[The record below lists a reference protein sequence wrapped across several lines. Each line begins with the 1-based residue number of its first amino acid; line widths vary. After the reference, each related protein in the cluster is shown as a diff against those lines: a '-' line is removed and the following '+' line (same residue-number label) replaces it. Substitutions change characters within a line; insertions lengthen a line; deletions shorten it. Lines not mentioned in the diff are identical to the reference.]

1 MVQSSSKKKRI
12 AIALVVIFALMIFG
26 GVGIGVYFFINDK
39 NSDSGLSKNQI
50 AFGTVI
56 NQFDSS
62 PVLSRKNF
70 GEQYSGSVQNV
81 VCYSDE
87 FLACVEDGKTN
98 IVSLSQNQQVDLDFE
113 FDEIISIFGKIAHV
127 KKDGVSTLLN
137 LETRNK
143 IATFQNATVHCLGN
157 FVLIK
162 ALKNS
167 SFDYFENGRTEIL
180 TSLILNVSNGEKVFS
195 SKFEDD
201 IIDVYFEDNFAV
213 IISSDKTLAFSLYNN
228 FSKVLEFENVCE
240 TGSDDFNIESSLD
253 SKKFFMSTFY
263 KLNELSKKSLLVEK
277 TVLTNN
283 NDNSSKLIASKGDC
297 HYTVEYDVYDTDLK
311 AFAILSSSGF
321 VFVAQKCDF
330 SDSYVAVVKSE
341 IFSDGT
347 ISENQ
352 TIEYYYLNS
361 NKVSKNSFKLEK
373 IISYDFLK
381 FGKIVGYEKGKLLT
395 KGGTM
400 SGVIDFSGKQVS
412 CVSTD
417 AGETSE
423 SLSWKNSAIVFSSIT
438 GLKGVKNSNGEILF
452 EAKFDKIS
460 PIVDKFMIAKMS
472 DLFFVIDTD
481 GSVFEISKFATE
493 FEDYVFSGIGFFF
506 TKANDGKYDVYK
518 FDKTL
523 YRSSVNVQILEN
535 EKGCLLCVGEDELFD
550 VELVNGLQNK
560 NLQIQKTGNFT
571 LLSNFRSFGA
581 NAQNVAESSDNLEFS
596 STSVDGTTGAGFA
609 SITKDLSESELSNLQ
624 FLSYSELSEKQKG
637 LVPTF
642 DDQDEKSYSTSESKY
657 VFDGACFWA
666 NENVMIVLV
675 RLKKEGTEENAFL
688 VNVALKNAY
697 LKQAVVSGLKGAETS
712 NFVWFDTAKKTSFDS
727 SNKMIA
733 PMSLNSKVIF
743 FDETTS
749 SRQVNYAPSGF
760 DGGIVF
766 VSDSGIKSISLNI
779 TISNIFTSTQN
790 SEIYSFDEN
799 KTYDSENYEITVDKD
814 SRKVTL
820 LAKNGYA
827 FKRASFV
834 ALEANSIVQAG
845 DEVVVGT
852 LNEYAK
858 SVTIDFSSFGQQY
871 FRVSNMEIIE
881 EYSKLT
887 LKDFE
892 GSLEDSQTLY
902 YFYGYG
908 DNVSLTRNP
917 APFGFENFKRKTK
930 VGVYSREGYTFNGFF
945 APNST
950 EDLAIDKDGEFIGNS
965 TMFVVSSENNEFE
978 LNAKYTANEYTI
990 YYDVDGVTR
999 QETKKVTYDSKIGEL
1014 LTEDDIGAVEG
1025 YEFIGWE
1032 YEGVLLTKDTDY
1044 CFSNDIKVTAKF
1056 KAKQWTLNLS
1066 SNINTYSSAKI
1077 NGFYYKISKVVFVED
1092 FGGYHAGDEVP
1103 SDLSKIITFGE
1114 TYNLPKIK
1122 GESASG
1128 ETYNLV
1134 YWSDSENFTVSGGN
1148 VSYGNV
1154 FCSDD
1159 IVDSDQPTETL
1170 YAHYVISLNERTLNF
1185 TSFVY
1190 NGTEY
1195 NKDPIVGG
1203 SVLTNAKVEYVDSTG
1218 VSTSKTYDGEFSISF
1233 FGTNAEAKLTITISE
1248 IPQYELKS
1256 YKMTKSGTEETIDCS
1271 VSGNT
1276 LVFEIDS
1283 SMGSDFDFKLYFEP
1297 YKFNVKFNINGNV
1310 NGETSSI
1317 LNTPEEL
1324 ALLGDQTAYWD
1335 IDFKIPNVE
1344 LQREGYEFKGYS
1356 LSTGGSVIYHQGDVV
1371 TDNFRVQ
1378 DSSMTN
1384 GKQITLYAIW
1394 GQKTYTFKF
1403 VLRDSQSDYKFG
1415 STIASSILD
1424 VNVEFGKEFELPEP
1438 SRIGYTFAGWWPR
1451 IEETET
1457 GNSIAGSLVSSEGTL
1472 NKELL
1477 ESLPVDGTQIVLYAG
1492 WNAKEMIISF
1502 DNNDETGSSK
1512 ANETLDGVKVIFD
1525 SGSIP
1530 TLPELLRK
1538 GYEFK
1543 GFNSQKLAVGET
1555 STHMNL
1561 TAGSLLNSAF
1571 LSGYGFS
1578 CDENTTELKVFA
1590 VWEAKKFKVYLDTQK
1605 ASLVGHKDNDEK
1617 LTFEITN
1624 WSDPDLNGYFKEVSF
1639 DQEFGVVPYVNV
1651 TGYANTGIFT
1661 SATDGDEIKPETVFD
1676 LVFMEKLTK
1685 TDDETAFKV
1694 FARYEKSSFNVEVTG
1709 NEDLESISP
1718 NESSNK
1724 EFYDNITF
1732 DLLTKEGKYVKKIK
1746 MIGLN
1751 ETITINLSWNSD
1763 EKKVSI
1769 SSVVSSLDGNVEN
1782 EDDVTTLYKKLN
1794 FTSTINSSSKNEVQI
1809 TIENIKAGF
1818 TFDVSDVENQQYEVL
1833 FYHYYNGSVEG
1844 ESRKEEFNF
1853 KDGYELSQE
1862 LLAEKIGH
1870 RYVKGQ
1876 KFVGYYFATKS
1887 GSTFVKGELVSAQTI
1902 RENKVVLIAY
1912 DESPNQGVHF
1922 FIYDSSASSY
1932 VEWEFVEPDSAK
1944 FDETEGKIK
1953 ELPSVGAYLWPKD
1966 TVLFGFVVLSSTPS
1980 NYLTKQGSSSMTEFS
1995 CSTMIE
2001 EELNVY
2007 AVYDKLYFTI
2017 DHSGSTLTCDYN
2029 LYQEI
2034 NGAYVKLEVSDE
2046 YIKYYKLTKSEYDKF
2061 LKYIGKDGDTREVAL
2076 SKVDKVE
2083 VTTFDSAGFYVG
2095 VILGANDTYY
2105 WVSQTVIDNS

>member
-12 AIALVVIFALMIFG
+12 SIALVVIFALMIFG

-39 NSDSGLSKNQI
+39 NSGSGLSKSQI

-56 NQFDSS
+56 NKFDSS

-70 GEQYSGSVQNV
+70 SEQYSGSVQNV
-81 VCYSDE
+81 VCYSDD
-87 FLACVEDGKTN
+87 FLACVEDGRTK
-98 IVSLSQNQQVDLDFE
+98 IVSLSQNQQVVLDFE

-137 LETRNK
+137 LETKNK
-143 IATFQNATVHCLGN
+143 VSAFQNATVRCSGN

-167 SFDYFENGRTEIL
+167 SFEYFENNQTENL
-180 TSLILNVSNGEKVFS
+180 TSLILNVSSGEKVFS
-195 SKFEDD
+195 SKSEDD

-213 IISSDKTLAFSLYNN
+213 IISSEKTLAFSLCNN

-240 TGSDDFNIESSLD
+240 TSSHDFNIESSLD

-277 TVLTNN
+277 TVLKNN
-283 NDNSSKLIASKGDC
+283 NNGSLSLIASNGGC
-297 HYTVEYDVYDTDLK
+297 HYDVKYDVYDTELK
-311 AFAILSSSGF
+311 AFAILSSNGF
-321 VFVAQKCDF
+321 VVNAQKCDF
-330 SDSYVAVVKSE
+330 SDSYFAVVKSE
-341 IFSDGT
+341 ILSNGT

-361 NKVSKNSFKLEK
+361 NKVSKDSFKLEK

-423 SLSWKNSAIVFSSIT
+423 SYSWKNSAIVFSSIT
-438 GLKGVKNSNGEILF
+438 GLKGVKNSSGEILF

-472 DLFFVIDTD
+472 DQFFVIDTD
-481 GSVFEISKFATE
+481 GSIFEISKFATE

-506 TKANDGKYDVYK
+506 TRADEGKFNVYK

-535 EKGCLLCVGEDELFD
+535 ENGCLLCVGEDELFD

-560 NLQIQKTGNFT
+560 ILQIQKTGNFT
-571 LLSNFRSFGA
+571 LLSSFRSFGA

-596 STSVDGTTGAGFA
+596 STSVDETTGAGFA
-609 SITKDLSESELSNLQ
+609 SISKSISESELSNLQ
-624 FLSYSELSEKQKG
+624 FLSYSELSENQKS

-642 DDQDEKSYSTSESKY
+642 DDQDEKSYLTTSGIKY
-657 VFDGACFWA
+657 IFDGACFWS
-666 NENVMIVLV
+666 NENVMIALV

-697 LKQAVVSGLKGAETS
+697 LKQAVVSGLKGLETS
-712 NFVWFDTAKKTSFDS
+712 NFVWFDTEKKTSFDS
-727 SNKMIA
+727 SSKMVA
-733 PMSLNSKVIF
+733 PMSLDSKVIF

-749 SRQVNYAPSGF
+749 SRQVNYASSGF

-766 VSDSGIKSISLNI
+766 VSDSEIKNISVDI

-790 SEIYSFDEN
+790 SEIYSFTESR
-799 KTYDSENYEITVDKD
+799 TYDSENYEITVDKD

-834 ALEANSIVQAG
+834 ALEANSIVQTG
-845 DEVVVGT
+845 DEVVVGSF
-852 LNEYAK
+852 NEYAK
-858 SVTIDFSSFGQQY
+858 SVTVDFSSFSQQY
-871 FRVSNMEIIE
+871 FRVSDMEIIE

-887 LKDFE
+887 LNDFE
-892 GSLEDSQTLY
+892 GSLEDSQTHY

-908 DNVSLTRNP
+908 DNVSFVRNP

-930 VGVYSREGYTFNGFF
+930 VGVFSREGYTFNGFF

-950 EDLAIDKDGEFIGNS
+950 EVLAINQNGEFVGDG
-965 TMFVVSSENNEFE
+965 TMFVATSENNEFE
-978 LNAKYTANEYTI
+978 LNAKYTPNAYTI
-990 YYDVDGVTR
+990 YYDVGGLTR
-999 QETKKVTYDSKIGEL
+999 PETKTVTFDSEVGEL
-1014 LTEDDIGAVEG
+1014 LTEDDIGAIEG
-1025 YEFIGWE
+1025 YEFKGWE
-1032 YEGVLLTKDTDY
+1032 YEGVLLTKDIVYHFTR
-1044 CFSNDIKVTAKF
+1044 DIKVVAKF
-1056 KAKQWTLNLS
+1056 EAKQWTLNLS

-1077 NGFYYKISKVVFVED
+1077 NGFDYEILRVVFVED

-1114 TYNLPKIK
+1114 SFNLPKIK

-1134 YWSDSENFTVSGGN
+1134 CWSDSENFTVSGES
-1148 VSYGNV
+1148 VSFGNV
-1154 FCSDD
+1154 FGSDD
-1159 IVDSDQPTETL
+1159 IVDSDSPVTTL
-1170 YAHYVISLNERTLNF
+1170 YAHYVVSLNERTLNF
-1185 TSFVY
+1185 TSYVY
-1190 NGTEY
+1190 NGSEY
-1195 NKDPIVGG
+1195 AEDPIAGG
-1203 SVLTNAKVEYVDSTG
+1203 SVLTNAKVEFVDSTG
-1218 VSTSKTYDGEFSISF
+1218 VSTSKTYDESFRISF
-1233 FGTNAEAKLTITISE
+1233 YGTNAIARLTITISE

-1256 YKMTKSGTEETIDCS
+1256 YKMTKSGTEETINCS
-1271 VSGNT
+1271 VSGNSY
-1276 LVFEIDS
+1276 VFEFDS
-1283 SMGSDFDFKLYFEP
+1283 SMGNDFDFKLYFEP
-1297 YKFNVKFNINGNV
+1297 YKFTVKFNINGNV

-1324 ALLGDQTAYWD
+1324 ALLGDQTAYWGVT
-1335 IDFKIPNVE
+1335 FRIPNVE
-1344 LQREGYEFKGYS
+1344 LRREGYEFKGYS
-1356 LSTGGSVIYHQGDVV
+1356 LSTGGSVVYHQGNNV
-1371 TDNFRVQ
+1371 TDNFRVPE
-1378 DSSMTN
+1378 SSMTN
-1384 GKQITLYAIW
+1384 GKEITLYALW

-1403 VLRDSQSDYKFG
+1403 VLRDSQSDYKLG
-1415 STIASSILD
+1415 STVASSVSD
-1424 VNVEFGKEFELPEP
+1424 VNVEFGNEFELPEP

-1451 IEETET
+1451 IEGTET
-1457 GNSIAGSLVSSEGTL
+1457 SNSIAGSLVSSEGTL
-1472 NKELL
+1472 NKALL
-1477 ESLPVDGTQIVLYAG
+1477 ESLPVDGTQIVLYAD
-1492 WNAKEMIISF
+1492 WNAREMTISF
-1502 DNNDETGSSK
+1502 DNNDETGSSR
-1512 ANETLDGVKVIFD
+1512 ANETLDGAKVIFD

-1530 TLPELLRK
+1530 TLPELSRE

-1555 STHMNL
+1555 STRKNL
-1561 TAGSLLNSAF
+1561 TAGSLLDSVF

-1590 VWEAKKFKVYLDTQK
+1590 VWEAKKIRVYLDAQK
-1605 ASLVGHKDNDEK
+1605 SSLVGHKDNDEK

-1624 WSDPDLNGYFKEVSF
+1624 WSNSDSNGYYKEVSF

-1651 TGYANTGIFT
+1651 TGYEFNSISTSPTG
-1661 SATDGDEIKPETVFD
+1661 GNEIKPETVFD
-1676 LVFMEKLTK
+1676 SAFMEKLTK
-1685 TDDETAFKV
+1685 TDDGTAFKV
-1694 FARYEKSSFNVEVTG
+1694 FAQYEKSSFSVGVTG
-1709 NEDLESISP
+1709 NDDLESIFP
-1718 NESSNK
+1718 NETSTK

-1732 DLLTKEGKYVKKIK
+1732 NLLTKEGKYVKTIK
-1746 MIGLN
+1746 MIGPS
-1751 ETITINLSWNSD
+1751 ETITINLAWNSD
-1763 EKKVSI
+1763 EKRVSI
-1769 SSVVSSLDGNVEN
+1769 SSVVSSLDENVKDG
-1782 EDDVTTLYKKLN
+1782 DDATTLYKKLN
-1794 FTSTINSSSKNEVQI
+1794 FSSTINSSSKNEVQI
-1809 TIENIKAGF
+1809 TIENIKANF

-1833 FYHYYNGSVEG
+1833 FYYYYNDSIDM
-1844 ESRKEEFNF
+1844 SDSKKEEFNF
-1853 KDGYELSQE
+1853 KDGYELSQD
-1862 LLAEKIGH
+1862 LLTEKIGH
-1870 RYVKGQ
+1870 KYIKGQ

-1887 GSTFVKGELVSAQTI
+1887 GLTFVKDELVSAQTI

-1912 DESPNQGVHF
+1912 DESQNQGVRF

-1932 VEWEFVEPDSAK
+1932 VEWEFVKPDSEK

-1980 NYLTKQGSSSMTEFS
+1980 SYLTKQSSSSMTEFT

-2017 DHSGSTLTCDYN
+2017 GNSGSTLTCAYN

-2034 NGAYVKLEVSDE
+2034 NGAYVKLENVE
-2046 YIKYYKLTKSEYDKF
+2046 VKYYKLTKSKYDEF
-2061 LKYIGKDGDTREVAL
+2061 LNYIAGGDTREVAL
-2076 SKVDKVE
+2076 SKVE
-2083 VTTFDSAGFYVG
+2083 VVDVSDCGSSGYYVA
-2095 VILGANDTYY
+2095 VILGANGTYY
-2105 WVSQTVIDNS
+2105 WVSSNVIDNS